1 MYRFLLRHLPAP
13 FVHLLCTLWYGG
25 LLLLLWLKWPAAV
38 GIGFR
43 YGQM

>member
-1 MYRFLLRHLPAP
+1 MYAFLLRHLPAP
-13 FVHLLCTLWYGG
+13 FVHGLYTLWYGS
-25 LLLLLWLKWPAAV
+25 LLLLLWLKWPAAF